1 MANREIEKLAN
12 DYKNKYFRLGI
23 KRTKGL
29 HVSTTAYYGFIAGFE
44 KCQQKNKQLLDEIEK
59 TKQFNLELIYSNKF
73 KDKEIEMLKFQL
85 KAADS
90 VNEQYR
96 IGLIEIKQSLTEN
109 RQKII
114 EAINQPK

>member
-1 MANREIEKLAN
+1 MENREENINL
-12 DYKNKYFRLGI
+12 
-23 KRTKGL
+23 
-29 HVSTTAYYGFIAGFE
+29 IAGRIIDEYRKHPDLEWYKIAASKIHSQWFE
-44 KCQQKNKQLLDEIEK
+44 YYENQNKQLLDEIEK